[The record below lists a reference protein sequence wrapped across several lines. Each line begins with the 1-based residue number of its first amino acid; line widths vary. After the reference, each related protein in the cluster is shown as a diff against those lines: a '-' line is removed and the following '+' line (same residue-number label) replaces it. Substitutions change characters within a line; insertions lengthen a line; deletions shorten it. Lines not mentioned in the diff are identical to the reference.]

1 MRVRKILLVLIF
13 LAVTCEITYAAS
25 NSADAFMSLP
35 WGHTF
40 ARTQKRM
47 ENSGATTLTP
57 RKESLTMQ
65 GYFENYQATFIF
77 GFYKNKLLNAKS
89 VYLKSMGDSEMDRQF
104 YEALRKAY
112 NATYGSTGETPT
124 ASTRNSGKIALQNVW
139 TPNRYETITLTY
151 NPEASKRF
159 PGKSLS
165 DRVIQIIYKYDKWD

>member
-1 MRVRKILLVLIF
+1 MRKILLALMII
-13 LAVTCEITYAAS
+13 AIACEGAYAAS

-47 ENSGATTLTP
+47 ENSGATTVTP

-65 GYFENYQATFIF
+65 GYFEGYQATFIF
-77 GFYKNKLLNAKS
+77 GFYKNKVLNAKS
-89 VYLKSMGDSEMDRQF
+89 VYLKSMGDIERDRQF

-112 NATYGSTGETPT
+112 NLEYGSTGETPT
-124 ASTRNSGKIALQNVW
+124 ASTRYSGKIALQNVW
-139 TPNRYETITLTY
+139 TPNRYTTITLSY

-159 PGKSLS
+159 PGNSLS
-165 DRVIQIIYKYDKWD
+165 DRFVQIIYKYSKWN

>member
-1 MRVRKILLVLIF
+1 MIF

-47 ENSGATTLTP
+47 ENSGATTVTP

-65 GYFENYQATFIF
+65 GYFEGYQATFIF
-77 GFYKNKLLNAKS
+77 GFYKNKILNSKS
-89 VYLKSMGDSEMDRQF
+89 VYLKSMGNSEMDKQF

-112 NATYGSTGETPT
+112 NAEYGMTGETPT
-124 ASTRNSGKIALQNVW
+124 ASTRSSGKIVLQNVW
-139 TPNRYETITLTY
+139 TPNRYTTITLSY

-159 PGKSLS
+159 PGNSLS
-165 DRVIQIIYKYDKWD
+165 DRVIQIIYKYDKWN